1 MKDSALSLSEAAKI
15 LSIHKQS
22 LYNLRKQGKIKA
34 VRVSERR
41 TVILRS
47 ELDRYLKSLQ
57 NQE

>member
-1 MKDSALSLSEAAKI
+1 MNDSALSLTEAAKL

-34 VRVSERR
+34 VMVSERR

-57 NQE
+57 SAE